1 MILYAATILVSS
13 FLLFLVQP
21 IIAKQILPWFGGTAA
36 VWTTCLV
43 FFQIALLA
51 GYAYSDLSSRLRAK
65 TQSTLHIGL
74 LLLSLAS
81 LPIVADAGWKPLG
94 SEDPQARIWGLLAV
108 TIGLPYGLLSTT
120 GPLVQSWFARE
131 HVDAAT
137 AQRVYRF
144 FALSNVG
151 SLLGLL
157 AYPFAIETWIATRTQ
172 ALGWSLAYG
181 LYVLLAIASALR
193 SRRTAAG
200 AAHTTSPIAVMDAS
214 SGTTISPPH
223 VRDYVLWFLL
233 SALASVLLL
242 SVSSHITQNVASIPF
257 LWVLPLSLYLFS
269 FVLVFEGRGGRG
281 YYLRSAWIL
290 PTLIFLGA
298 MAWGL
303 VEKRGL
309 LHIQRAIP
317 LYSLGLLLGCMFC
330 HGELAATKPA
340 SRYLTRFYL
349 LMSLGG
355 AAGGLFVGLAA
366 PKLFRAYLELPLAL
380 VACALVALF
389 LTWPRRASVAASDR
403 AEQAIAPRIRRVRQA
418 QKWLAPI
425 AALATTLVCTHYLRV
440 YLRDVQRRNVHA
452 ARNFYGVLRVVQSA
466 PESEPGAVR
475 RLLHGAIIHGEQRL
489 DPDRRQAIMSYYG
502 KSSGLGLAIT
512 HAQTGPR
519 RIGVLGLG
527 IGSIAAYGR
536 RGDTFRMYEINP
548 QVLEAA
554 SRYFYYLSGSQAQIE
569 TVLGDARLLLEREAP
584 QQFDVLAIDAF
595 SGDSI
600 PIHLLTQEALR
611 IYLRHLKPD
620 GSVVFNV
627 TNRYIRAAPVIQQLA
642 QAAGYSAL
650 WISDDAE
657 EDESDDLF
665 QSDWVIVSNN
675 PALVEDPDVKSRQ
688 SPIPPIAGLRLW
700 TDDFSNLFQILK

>member
-94 SEDPQARIWGLLAV
+94 SEDPQPRIWGLLAV

-131 HVDAAT
+131 QVDAAT

-157 AYPFAIETWIATRTQ
+157 AYPFAIETWISTRTQ

-181 LYVLLAIASALR
+181 LYVLLASASALR
-193 SRRTAAG
+193 SRRTASRVDHSRSPTAPADAD
-200 AAHTTSPIAVMDAS
+200 AAAA
-214 SGTTISPPH
+214 SPPP
-223 VRDYVLWFLL
+223 RAGDYLLWFLL

-242 SVSSHITQNVASIPF
+242 AVSSHITQNVASIPF

-303 VEKRGL
+303 VEKRGM

-349 LMSLGG
+349 LMSIGG

-380 VACALVALF
+380 VACALVALY
-389 LTWPRRASVAASDR
+389 LTWPWRASAAASDR
-403 AEQAIAPRIRRVRQA
+403 TEAPHAPRWHQV
-418 QKWLAPI
+418 QKWLIPV
-425 AALATTLVCTHYLRV
+425 AALGTALFCTHYLRM
-440 YLRDVQRRNVHA
+440 YLREVQQRNVHA

-466 PESEPGAVR
+466 PESDPRAVR

-489 DPDRRQAIMSYYG
+489 DPSRRQAIMSYYG
-502 KSSGLGLAIT
+502 KNSGLGLAIT
-512 HAQTGPR
+512 HAQPGPR

-536 RGDTFRMYEINP
+536 TGDTFRMYEINP

-554 SRYFYYLSGSQAQIE
+554 SRYFYYLSGSQARIE

-584 QQFDVLAIDAF
+584 QNFDVLAIDAF

-611 IYLRHLKPD
+611 IYLRHVKPD

-627 TNRYIRAAPVIQQLA
+627 TNRYVQVAPVIQQLA

-665 QSDWVIVSNN
+665 QSDWVIVSKN
-675 PALVEDPDVKSRQ
+675 PALVEDPDVKRRQ
-688 SPIPPIAGLRLW
+688 SPILPIAGLRLW